1 MAKSFAYTS
10 QWGGYSD
17 KVTAKQVERRR
28 LNEFNGQPTGQS
40 FYSSHKPGSRKP
52 VKHVMKGDTSFFAYI
67 NSEGTCGGVGGE
79 SLNHQLFKEAL
90 LTIETTRLS
99 LIFNSGTRAQRQENI
114 TVQFTHAESEKRL
127 VTAAQGH
134 RCVDVYLKFE
144 TDSHIGRKW
153 EGELHLEVRSTHAV
167 DAEKQTELRALSVP
181 VVEVDIPEIFIYK
194 FSDER
199 TTDEREAAHKM
210 FIKNVLEG
218 PKGFLKCVV
227 LSNPSSKP
235 YLEEQVVLLQKTLN
249 EQRIKSAELEGTC
262 TELSQRLEVANNAL
276 SVSEA
281 NGVTLQAQLR
291 ALNDRHT
298 MTSRQFITANNTLG
312 ETEAAYLQ
320 SRAEIS
326 QLTETLEKR
335 TDEQKN
341 TLEAF
346 NKLKVAFNALAQQK
360 QRYVVRSRRLGIAL
374 ACLLI
379 IGCGT
384 AWLFA
389 SSVNMSNVFKQA
401 SGALA
406 WF

>member
-67 NSEGTCGGVGGE
+67 NSEGGGGGVGGE

-114 TVQFTHAESEKRL
+114 TVQFTHTESEKRL
-127 VTAAQGH
+127 LTAAEGH
-134 RCVDVYLKFE
+134 RCVDVFLKFK
-144 TDSHIGRKW
+144 TDSHIGCKW
-153 EGELHLEVRSTHAV
+153 EGELYLEVHSTHAV

-181 VVEVDIPEIFIYK
+181 VVEVDIPEIFVYK

-249 EQRIKSAELEGTC
+249 EQRVKSEELEATC
-262 TELSQRLEVANNAL
+262 LELSQRLEVADNAL

-281 NGVTLQAQLR
+281 NGANVQAQLR
-291 ALNDRHT
+291 MLNDRHT
-298 MTSRQFITANNTLG
+298 MTSRQLITASNTLV
-312 ETEAAYLQ
+312 EAEAAYRQ
-320 SRAEIS
+320 SRADLS
-326 QLTETLEKR
+326 QLTDALEKR
-335 TDEQKN
+335 TGEQKSAV
-341 TLEAF
+341 EAF
-346 NKLKVAFNALAQQK
+346 NKLKVTFNALAQQK
-360 QRYVVRSRRLGIAL
+360 QRYVIRSRRLGIAL
-374 ACLLI
+374 VSSLI

-384 AWLFA
+384 LWLLA
-389 SSVNMSNVFKQA
+389 LNANMSNVFKQVY
-401 SGALA
+401 GALA